1 MPYAPGTQPVPSPG
15 AGPPVAPSPG
25 VMSRRWA
32 IGVDVGP
39 ESYAPK
45 VEPQPQ
51 ATSFGQ
57 LELAARYRVVAPIEV
72 ELALHLG
79 GSKDISEG
87 GFYLGG
93 RYRFLAEQALNI
105 YGLFDLGVLAVAHK
119 DASDQAKK
127 GRGSLRLGVGGEYRW
142 SWFALVVEFRLMT
155 VGNNADLG
163 PSTIMPEPVDYQLSR
178 YQLAGASFAMGANF
192 YF

>member
-1 MPYAPGTQPVPSPG
+1 MF
-15 AGPPVAPSPG
+15 
-25 VMSRRWA
+25 RRWA
-32 IGVDVGP
+32 IGLDVGP

-45 VEPQPQ
+45 VEPQPK

-57 LELAARYRVVAPIEV
+57 LEAAVRYRVVAPVEV
-72 ELALHLG
+72 ELAIHLG

-87 GFYLGG
+87 GIYLGG

-119 DASDQAKK
+119 DAGDQAKQ

-142 SWFALVVEFRLMT
+142 SRFALVLEFRLMT
-155 VGNNADLG
+155 VGNNPDLG

-178 YQLAGASFAMGANF
+178 YQLAGASFALGANS